1 MADSWGFPEF
11 CRTFSTDDGA
21 GPTIL
26 KGDNRTTT
34 EQLRENRITE
44 RNRFYLTDYHF
55 VREIYAAGDVL
66 PTWISGAGNGADI
79 YTKAVGKQL
88 FDTLAP
94 GETGYSDGPLP
105 RAVISLTPMEARKF
119 GADISSD

>member
-1 MADSWGFPEF
+1 MVQCEGIVYHQPAFGNRLHYCLSY
-11 CRTFSTDDGA
+11 SS
-21 GPTIL
+21 GPGNAKRSFL
-26 KGDNRTTT
+26 HD
-34 EQLRENRITE
+34 
-44 RNRFYLTDYHF
+44 
-55 VREIYAAGDVL
+55 L

>member
-1 MADSWGFPEF
+1 MGIIVDLTPVS
-11 CRTFSTDDGA
+11 DG
-21 GPTIL
+21 P
-26 KGDNRTTT
+26 
-34 EQLRENRITE
+34 
-44 RNRFYLTDYHF
+44 H
-55 VREIYAAGDVL
+55 
-66 PTWISGAGNGADI
+66 SGAGNGADI